1 MNCNRKQEGKKTK
14 VQKKM
19 IFFDIDGTLVNDQK
33 IIPESTKLAIKELKK
48 NGHEVAIAT
57 GRNLFMAQD
66 IVDELDIDHYIVCN
80 GAAGYLHN
88 KLVYENPLDHSQ
100 LEKLIKVADLN
111 NHDMIYETPETL
123 RRRNEEADVSITTAM
138 KSVGYGVPK
147 YDADFYLHNSLVQ
160 CLLFY
165 REDEKQFYENG
176 QFSKFRFVRW
186 HDSGVDVLPHDGS
199 KANTVI
205 RVALENGFKVEDT
218 IAFGD
223 GLNDLEMIEKVGTGV
238 AMGNALESVKLRAD
252 KVTKSCNEDGIYIA
266 LKELNLI

>member
-1 MNCNRKQEGKKTK
+1 M
-14 VQKKM
+14 QKKM
-19 IFFDIDGTLVNDQK
+19 IYFDIDGTLVNNQK
-33 IIPESTKLAIKELKK
+33 IIPDSTKLAIKKLKE

-57 GRNLFMAQD
+57 GRNLFMAQN
-66 IVDELDIDHYIVCN
+66 IIDELEISHYVVCN
-80 GAAGYLHN
+80 GAAGYLH
-88 KLVYENPLDHSQ
+88 KEQVYENPLDPAQ
-100 LEKLIKVADLN
+100 LEKLIKVADSN
-111 NHDMIYETPETL
+111 NHQIIYETPVKL
-123 RRRNEEADVSITTAM
+123 RRRNEVADVRITTAM

-147 YDADFYLHNSLVQ
+147 FDRDFYQHNSLVQ

-165 REDEKQFYENG
+165 REDEKQLYESS

-199 KANTVI
+199 KANTVL
-205 RVALENGFKVEDT
+205 RVALENGYGVADT

-223 GLNDLEMIEKVGTGV
+223 GLNDLEMIEKLGIGV

>member
-1 MNCNRKQEGKKTK
+1 M
-14 VQKKM
+14 QKKM

-57 GRNLFMAQD
+57 GRNLFMAQG
-66 IVDELDIDHYIVCN
+66 IIDELDISNYIVCN
-80 GAAGYLHN
+80 GAAGYLD
-88 KLVYENPLDHSQ
+88 KKQVYENPLDHAQ
-100 LEKLIKVADLN
+100 LEKLIKVADSN
-111 NHDMIYETPETL
+111 NHNIIYETPDTL
-123 RRRNEEADVSITTAM
+123 RRRNEEADVKITTAM

-147 YDADFYLHNSLVQ
+147 YDPDFYLNHSLVQ
-160 CLLFY
+160 CLIFY
-165 REDEKQFYENG
+165 REDEKQYYESG

-186 HDSGVDVLPHDGS
+186 HESGVDVLPHDGS
-199 KANTVI
+199 KAATVL
-205 RVALENGFKVEDT
+205 RVALENGYSVEDT

-266 LKELNLI
+266 LKELGLI

>member
-1 MNCNRKQEGKKTK
+1 M
-14 VQKKM
+14 QKKM
-19 IFFDIDGTLVNDQK
+19 IFFDIDGTLVNNQK
-33 IIPESTKLAIKELKK
+33 LIPDSTKLAIKMLKE

-57 GRNLFMAQD
+57 GRNLFMAQN
-66 IVDELDIDHYIVCN
+66 IIDELEISHYIVCN
-80 GAAGYLHN
+80 GAAGYLH
-88 KLVYENPLDHSQ
+88 KEQVYENPLDPVQ

-111 NHDMIYETPETL
+111 NHQIIYETPAKL
-123 RRRNEEADVSITTAM
+123 RRRNELANVRITTAM

-147 YDADFYLHNSLVQ
+147 FDQDFYQHNSLVQ

-165 REDEKQFYENG
+165 REDEKHLYESN

-199 KANTVI
+199 KANTVL
-205 RVALENGFKVEDT
+205 RVALENGYDVENT

-223 GLNDLEMIEKVGTGV
+223 GLNDLEMIEKVGIGV